1 MGVAEA
7 AVYWRH
13 ARNRRQY
20 RVAMTN
26 VVIVGA
32 GKGGRALLE
41 MLVGDRTVSLLGVAD
56 LNAWAPGIEF
66 ARRVNV
72 PVTTDYRALVKDPR
86 VDLIIDVTG
95 NPDVHRTVL
104 ELKPEAAEVMGG
116 IGARFMWD
124 LLAER
129 KRSEELEDRYSLV
142 VRELAAQSDADF
154 IIGQNPKMREVAEL
168 LARVAPTPTT
178 VLIRGESGTGKELVA
193 RAIHR
198 YSPLRDKPLLTVN
211 CTALT
216 PTLMESELF
225 GHRRG
230 AFTGAVSD
238 KVGLFEKAA
247 GGTIFLDEI
256 GDMPLEMQGK
266 LLRVLQAG
274 EVKPVGDVVT
284 RRVRVRVIAATNRE
298 LEGAIQRGEFREDL
312 FYRFN
317 TFTITLPSLR
327 ERVEDMPVLAYHFL
341 RTAAAKVN
349 KKVDRISA
357 DALDLLNRYGWPGN
371 LRELENIIER
381 AVVLTSDRS
390 IEARH
395 LPLHLQEPGKMEVG
409 VDDGLLAGKER
420 LIRQFERQAILGF
433 LRETGGNISA
443 AARKARITRRNF
455 HRLISKYSIDRH
467 KVSL

>member
-1 MGVAEA
+1 
-7 AVYWRH
+7 
-13 ARNRRQY
+13 
-20 RVAMTN
+20 MTN

-41 MLVGDRTVSLLGVAD
+41 LLAGDRTVSLLGVAD
-56 LNAWAPGIEF
+56 LNAWAPGIEL

-72 PVTTDYRALVKDPR
+72 PVTTDFRALVKDPR

-95 NPDVHRTVL
+95 NPDVHRAVL

-168 LARVAPTPTT
+168 VARVAPTPTT

-193 RAIHR
+193 RAIHK

-284 RRVRVRVIAATNRE
+284 RRVRVRVIAATNRD
-298 LEGAIQRGEFREDL
+298 LEGAIQRGEFRDDL

-317 TFTITLPSLR
+317 TFTITLPPLR
-327 ERVEDMPVLAYHFL
+327 ERGEDMPVLAYHFL

-349 KKVDRISA
+349 KKVDRIGA

-381 AVVLTSDRS
+381 AVVLSSDRS

-395 LPLHLQEPGKMEVG
+395 LPLHLQEPSKLEVA
-409 VDDGLLAGKER
+409 VDDGLVAGKER
-420 LIRQFERQAILGF
+420 LVREFERQAVLRF

-455 HRLISKYSIDRH
+455 HRLVAKYAIDRLN
-467 KVSL
+467 V

>member
-1 MGVAEA
+1 V
-7 AVYWRH
+7 
-13 ARNRRQY
+13 
-20 RVAMTN
+20 TK

-41 MLVGDRTVSLLGVAD
+41 MFVGDPTVSILGVAD
-56 LNAWAPGIEF
+56 LNGWAPGIEL

-72 PVTTDYRALVKDPR
+72 PVTTDFRELVADPS

-95 NPDVHRTVL
+95 SDEVHKTIL
-104 ELKPEAAEVMGG
+104 ALKPPTAEVMGG

-129 KRSEELEDRYSLV
+129 KRSEELEDKYSLV
-142 VRELAAQSDADF
+142 VRELRAQADSDF

-168 LARVAPTPTT
+168 VARVAPAPTT
-178 VLIRGESGTGKELVA
+178 VLVRGESGTGKELVA

-230 AFTGAVSD
+230 AFTGAVTD
-238 KVGLFEKAA
+238 KVGLFEKAD

-274 EVKPVGDVVT
+274 EIKPVGDVVT
-284 RRVRVRVIAATNRE
+284 RRVRVRVIAATNRD
-298 LEGAIQRGEFREDL
+298 LEAAMQRGELREDL

-317 TFTITLPSLR
+317 AFTITLPPLR
-327 ERVEDMPVLAYHFL
+327 ERAEDIPVLAYHFL
-341 RTAAAKVN
+341 RKAEAKVN
-349 KKVDRISA
+349 KKVEGVSA
-357 DALDLLNRYGWPGN
+357 DALDLLKRYSWPGN

-381 AVVLTSDRS
+381 AVVLTTVR
-390 IEARH
+390 EVEPRH
-395 LPLHLQEPGKMEVG
+395 LPLHLQEGAGLGLP
-409 VDDGLLAGKER
+409 VDEGLVAGKER
-420 LIRQFERQAILGF
+420 LVREFERRALLEF
-433 LRETGGNISA
+433 LRETRGNISA
-443 AARKARITRRNF
+443 AAKRARTTRRNL
-455 HRLISKYSIDRH
+455 HRLLVKHRIDPGEYRVTDKSH
-467 KVSL
+467 